1 MAGNLQFTK
10 DKMNSK
16 LKHALVDHPEPA
28 YKVAK
33 QIGVHHSTISK
44 FISGLQEPTE
54 EQKKKLAKVLGKSVK
69 ELFDA

>member
-1 MAGNLQFTK
+1 MNL
-10 DKMNSK
+10 K
-16 LKHALVDHPEPA
+16 LKQALAGHKA

-54 EQKKKLAKVLGKSVK
+54 EQKEKLAKVLGKSVE
-69 ELFDA
+69 ELFG